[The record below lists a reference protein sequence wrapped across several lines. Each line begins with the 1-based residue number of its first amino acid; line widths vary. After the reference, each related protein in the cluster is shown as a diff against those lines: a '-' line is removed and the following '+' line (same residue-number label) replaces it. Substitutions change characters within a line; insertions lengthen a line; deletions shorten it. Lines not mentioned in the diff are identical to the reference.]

1 MTTEFEIEPRAEIER
16 NITQLG
22 PLRNRQTL
30 VVCILANAQPGI
42 PLYDVS
48 SLQAFRDK
56 YWPSSTPLTDQALE
70 DDFEEATLYNQRAFG
85 IPEEVDRQA
94 LWNKVITPW
103 GNLLNVTIAQ
113 TNDPALAN
121 VRLGIGPEF
130 NKNYTPGP
138 KEGSRIGE
146 SPVSDVFLG
155 EINLGIGVANPINI
169 TTWLHEFGHA
179 LGLSH
184 PAKDGGKLSLEYDK
198 HRWTVMGN
206 YSAGV
211 RPVMPMLFDALGLQ
225 ELNLLKTQINSDNDN
240 IYTIDTTPYD
250 SQGKL
255 VIDTGGNNDTI
266 SAITWS
272 TDCEIDLRPTDF
284 NAGKAYLSSIGASR
298 GTGNLAIFEGTIIE
312 NAIGG
317 QGNDLIIGNDVA
329 NKLEGGAGNN
339 TLKGGAGVDTY
350 VIGKVKDSIIDH
362 DGQLLIDSR
371 QEALH
376 GSPDDAPVFIS
387 GLKPI
392 GGATWKDKEQ
402 GDIAYRLLKDT
413 QQADVNNLEIF
424 QLVGGKYKQIAVIN
438 DYEPGGDLG
447 IHLKNEVQIAV
458 CTLGESNPFLEGGTR
473 NATRP
478 PLSAQEL
485 FARQLKACLDMAARL
500 GDQLSFTL
508 TGSNNSQFALV
519 NGDDTLSFADGPIIL
534 DLQAGQT
541 EIAFALLNT
550 GDVDTDATLTLTATY
565 LPAEGG
571 AQATYDLTLHFDATE
586 EPDPPTPILTVNGD
600 IVPTDVQP
608 EVPGIQALGDAQ
620 GNPIGEAGA
629 YEDMLSGSAGNDHL
643 LAGELNDDVGSGDGD
658 DWIEGGN
665 GQDYLHGENG
675 NDLIEG
681 GNGSDIVFGEAGNDR
696 LYGDTSYIDGSLHGN
711 DFLDGGNGND
721 QIAGEGGTDTLSF
734 ANGPI
739 TLDLQAGQTG
749 LAFAFLNT
757 GDVDTDAARK
767 LTATDIPAEGGTQA
781 ATLTVNFDATEESLD
796 DAPQT
801 TWTITGDLTSIDFE
815 PQPGVQ
821 ALARYPREVE
831 LDSIHLIFAGNDDQW
846 RISA

>member
-56 YWPSSTPLTDQALE
+56 YWPSSTPLTDQVL
-70 DDFEEATLYNQRAFG
+70 DKDFREATLYNQRAFG

-103 GNLLNVTIAQ
+103 GNLLNITIAQ

-284 NAGKAYLSSIGASR
+284 NARKAYLSSIGASG
-298 GTGNLAIFEGTIIE
+298 GTRNLAIFEGTIIE

-317 QGNDLIIGNDVA
+317 QGNDL
-329 NKLEGGAGNN
+329 
-339 TLKGGAGVDTY
+339 
-350 VIGKVKDSIIDH
+350 
-362 DGQLLIDSR
+362 SR
-371 QEALH
+371 R
-376 GSPDDAPVFIS
+376 S
-387 GLKPI
+387 
-392 GGATWKDKEQ
+392 
-402 GDIAYRLLKDT
+402 
-413 QQADVNNLEIF
+413 
-424 QLVGGKYKQIAVIN
+424 
-438 DYEPGGDLG
+438 
-447 IHLKNEVQIAV
+447 
-458 CTLGESNPFLEGGTR
+458 R
-473 NATRP
+473 N
-478 PLSAQEL
+478 
-485 FARQLKACLDMAARL
+485 
-500 GDQLSFTL
+500 
-508 TGSNNSQFALV
+508 
-519 NGDDTLSFADGPIIL
+519 
-534 DLQAGQT
+534 
-541 EIAFALLNT
+541 
-550 GDVDTDATLTLTATY
+550 
-565 LPAEGG
+565 
-571 AQATYDLTLHFDATE
+571 
-586 EPDPPTPILTVNGD
+586 
-600 IVPTDVQP
+600 
-608 EVPGIQALGDAQ
+608 
-620 GNPIGEAGA
+620 
-629 YEDMLSGSAGNDHL
+629 
-643 LAGELNDDVGSGDGD
+643 
-658 DWIEGGN
+658 
-665 GQDYLHGENG
+665 
-675 NDLIEG
+675 
-681 GNGSDIVFGEAGNDR
+681 
-696 LYGDTSYIDGSLHGN
+696 
-711 DFLDGGNGND
+711 
-721 QIAGEGGTDTLSF
+721 
-734 ANGPI
+734 
-739 TLDLQAGQTG
+739 QTG
-749 LAFAFLNT
+749 QGF
-757 GDVDTDAARK
+757 GH
-767 LTATDIPAEGGTQA
+767 
-781 ATLTVNFDATEESLD
+781 SL
-796 DAPQT
+796 
-801 TWTITGDLTSIDFE
+801 SK
-815 PQPGVQ
+815 
-821 ALARYPREVE
+821 
-831 LDSIHLIFAGNDDQW
+831 
-846 RISA
+846 